1 MKLNKKV
8 ELGIK
13 TLNALKNHDKLVR
26 LSDLA
31 VEIGTTAVFLTQI
44 MRNLRQADLVLVKRG
59 PGGGYELNRAIGDIT
74 AYQVARAVGRFSDN
88 VAEVSTDPTN
98 KLRQS
103 IVNAFLNTT
112 I

>member
-13 TLNALKNHDKLVR
+13 VLNALKTHNKLVR

-31 VEIGTTAVFLTQI
+31 TEIGTTSVFLTQI
-44 MRNLRQADLVLVKRG
+44 MRNLRQADLVMVKRG
-59 PGGGYELNRAIGDIT
+59 PGGGYEFNKTIGDIT
-74 AYQVARAVGRFSDN
+74 AYQVARTVGRLSE
-88 VAEVSTDPTN
+88 EVNTNDTSPAN